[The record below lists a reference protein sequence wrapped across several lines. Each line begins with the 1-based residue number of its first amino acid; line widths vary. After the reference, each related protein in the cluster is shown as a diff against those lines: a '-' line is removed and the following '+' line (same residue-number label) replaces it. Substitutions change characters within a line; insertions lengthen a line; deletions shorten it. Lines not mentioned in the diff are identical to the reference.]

1 MRRVMP
7 KPPYIG
13 VPNVRIFRQ
22 ELVVM
27 PGTLEHATPDV
38 SLAAAA
44 TETPAHADKRAAD
57 WSAVPGG
64 VIHGGEIVLLAIKPS
79 MWRPLIESG
88 AWLACSAAFVL
99 FLLVIGRPMPGL
111 SLAMTLQL
119 ALFFGF
125 SRLGVAVAC
134 WIPQW
139 YILTNRR
146 VIDIEG
152 IRTPRIR
159 SCPLLDVRN
168 TLISSST
175 VERLTGSGTITIV
188 PQDDMEPPRRW
199 RCVTEHREVHARIRG
214 AIEDAIDLHGSG
226 A

>member
-1 MRRVMP
+1 MP
-7 KPPYIG
+7 
-13 VPNVRIFRQ
+13 
-22 ELVVM
+22 E
-27 PGTLEHATPDV
+27 TLEHATPDV

-44 TETPAHADKRAAD
+44 TESPTHADKRANEWA
-57 WSAVPGG
+57 AVPGG

-79 MWRPLIESG
+79 MWRPLFESG
-88 AWLACSAAFVL
+88 AWFAYSAAFVA
-99 FLLVIGRPMPGL
+99 FLLVIGRPLPGL

-119 ALFFGF
+119 ALFLGFG
-125 SRLGVAVAC
+125 RLGVAIAC

-159 SCPLLDVRN
+159 SCPLLDIRN
-168 TLISSST
+168 TLTACST
-175 VERLTGSGTITIV
+175 VERLAGLGTITIV
-188 PQDDMEPPRRW
+188 PQDDMEPPRLW
-199 RCVTEHREVHARIRG
+199 RCVAEHQEIHTRIRG
-214 AIEDAIDLHGSG
+214 AIEDAIDLHGSS